1 MSSIPVEKP
10 MQVVV
15 SDMTA
20 FWVKSNYYELTL
32 YMDLWNNE
40 IVVYALSNKKG
51 DRNTYYNG
59 LAEVITRKNVYNDYE
74 MVLHNERIQQYYL
87 E

>member
-20 FWVKSNYYELTL
+20 FWLKSNYYELTL
-32 YMDLWNNE
+32 NMELWNNE
-40 IVVYALSNKKG
+40 IVGYALSNKNG

-59 LAEVITRKNVYNDYE
+59 LVEVIARKK
-74 MVLHNERIQQYYL
+74 
-87 E
+87 